1 MAKNSRG
8 SSTTVAQSSHNHS
21 MFPTQWFAEFDR
33 TCVARIAAGEVLS
46 NGDAYAFHCLL
57 EARERAGHR
66 LLGAMAGPDASFD
79 TVSGRCGH
87 RPPFTEL
94 RR

>member
-8 SSTTVAQSSHNHS
+8 SSTTVAGSGHNHS

-33 TCVARIAAGEVLS
+33 HCVARIAVGEALS
-46 NGDAYAFHCLL
+46 DGEAYAFRCLL
-57 EARERAGHR
+57 EARERSGHH
-66 LLGAMAGPDASFD
+66 LLGSMAGPDASFD

-94 RR
+94 RH